1 MKRICWAI
9 LTAFIILFGSYLLSN
24 YPYPLFDSNKVFSY
38 TELLRSHRHASHYP
52 EDSVL
57 CINLA
62 MDKQLATAVVDGL
75 PMGKVAVSD
84 RSKLL
89 RFLQAAQG
97 SGYRYIFLDVR
108 FPSGLD
114 TPDDATLF
122 SVIEQMP
129 RLVISNHQAGGNYR
143 IADSALLAK
152 AALADYRM
160 TAFNGFTRYQYLQRG
175 GESVALRMYREMDGG
190 DIHRFGPFYA
200 SCHRLCHN
208 AQFLQIPPFVM
219 DDIRE
224 DNSLRYP
231 YLGVHLLDW
240 YTDEELHALLK
251 DKIILIGD
259 FDEER
264 HATYVGDVPGAML
277 SFLGWWELHTGK
289 HLVPVW
295 LVVLL
300 LASYTLISL
309 WLLFSHRNWY
319 DYIPGLNRIRNSA
332 VRFLLSLIGWG
343 FLLTVLRVILY
354 LFWGVAISVA
364 IPSLVFSILAEIN
377 RFKQT
382 NFNV

>member
-175 GESVALRMYREMDGG
+175 GDSVALRMYREMDGG
-190 DIHRFGPFYA
+190 DIHRFGPLYA

-219 DDIRE
+219 DDVRE

-240 YTDEELHALLK
+240 YTDEELHDAVVQIKCRFAYWDGCELK
-251 DKIILIGD
+251 SIRYAGD
-259 FDEER
+259 DSVTELNLRELNDDDPDVNYTSIAKFLMDF
-264 HATYVGDVPGAML
+264 HTPKDVGEL
-277 SFLGWWELHTGK
+277 SFNEDTEYKDYLWW
-289 HLVPVW
+289 
-295 LVVLL
+295 
-300 LASYTLISL
+300 LARTDDNKWKI
-309 WLLFSHRNWY
+309 
-319 DYIPGLNRIRNSA
+319 
-332 VRFLLSLIGWG
+332 
-343 FLLTVLRVILY
+343 VINGY
-354 LFWGVAISVA
+354 AD
-364 IPSLVFSILAEIN
+364 
-377 RFKQT
+377 
-382 NFNV
+382 